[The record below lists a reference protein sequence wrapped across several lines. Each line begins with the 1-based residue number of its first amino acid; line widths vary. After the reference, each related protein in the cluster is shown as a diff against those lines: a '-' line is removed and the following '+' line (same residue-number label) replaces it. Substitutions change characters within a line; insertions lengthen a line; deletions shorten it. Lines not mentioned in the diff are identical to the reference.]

1 MEKREFKPFGEVSSL
16 TLGGGGLGQA
26 WGDTTREETVAT
38 VKFALECGITH
49 FDVAPMY
56 GRGEAERVV
65 GESLQG
71 RSLDGLFFTTK
82 CRLGRLPDENV
93 YDHLNNSLT
102 RSLETM
108 KIKKVDLFLLHSQL
122 VEDDFTLFSNNEFK
136 DRNSTTLS
144 SYYNAAIPAFEQL
157 KKEGKIGSWGI
168 GGMGQNNALIAAINH
183 ETPPEAMQCVI
194 NPLNSAGGI
203 GYADQ
208 AYDPELIFQ
217 AASNKQ
223 IPVLAIRAVQA
234 GALTSKMD
242 RKPHESGF
250 DKLDFEDFIK
260 AKPFRE
266 IADEWNISPAKLA
279 HKYALSIQ
287 GPSSVI
293 LGVKN
298 REELAECV
306 KAEGEERLTPIEI
319 KTLEDLF

>member
-93 YDHLNNSLT
+93 YDHLNNSLM

-108 KIKKVDLFLLHSQL
+108 KIQKVDLFLLHSQL

-203 GYADQ
+203 GYADE
-208 AYDPELIFQ
+208 AYDPKLIFQ

-306 KAEGEERLTPIEI
+306 EAEEEERLTPIEI

>member
-16 TLGGGGLGQA
+16 TLGGGGLGQG
-26 WGDTTREETVAT
+26 WGNTTREETVET

-56 GRGEAERVV
+56 GKGEAERVV

-71 RSLDGLFFTTK
+71 RSVEGLFFTTK

-108 KIKKVDLFLLHSQL
+108 KIQKVDLFLLHSQL

-144 SYYNAAIPAFEQL
+144 SYFNAAIPAFELL

-203 GYADQ
+203 GYADE
-208 AYDPELIFQ
+208 AYDPKLIFQ
-217 AASNKQ
+217 AASDKQ

-306 KAEGEERLTPIEI
+306 KAEEEERLTPIEI

>member
-16 TLGGGGLGQA
+16 TLGGGGLAQV
-26 WGDTTREETVAT
+26 WGETTREEAVET
-38 VKFALECGITH
+38 VKFALNSGITH

-56 GRGEAERVV
+56 GKGEAERVL
-65 GESLQG
+65 GESLEG
-71 RSLDGLFFTTK
+71 RSTDGLFFTTK

-108 KIKKVDLFLLHSQL
+108 NIQKVDLFLLHSQL

-144 SYYNAAIPAFEQL
+144 SYFNAAIPAFEQL

-168 GGMGQNNALIAAINH
+168 GGIGQNKALISAMNH

-194 NPLNSAGGI
+194 NPLNSAGAI
-203 GYADQ
+203 GYVDQ
-208 AYDPELIFQ
+208 AYDPRLIFKN
-217 AASNKQ
+217 ACDNQ

-234 GALTSKMD
+234 GALTSEMD
-242 RKPHESGF
+242 RKPHDSGF
-250 DKLDFEDFIK
+250 DGLDFDDYIK
-260 AKPFRE
+260 ARPFRE
-266 IADEWNISPAKLA
+266 IADEWNVSPAKLA
-279 HKYALSIQ
+279 HKYALSVP
-287 GPSSVI
+287 GLSSVI

-298 REELAECV
+298 RKELAECV
-306 KAEGEERLTPIEI
+306 EAEEEDRLTPIEI